1 MKAEASIVRCSL
13 DGVTVIQKVADVL
26 QKPSLKNT
34 KVKDLNLD
42 FTINEGRVT
51 TKPFSVKLGDYKMD
65 ISGTT
70 GLDQTIDY
78 RGKIAIPESL
88 GKLAKAG
95 TADLIIGGTF
105 TSPKPN

>member
-1 MKAEASIVRCSL
+1 MVKKLAPIFNGLTGKFSGSMLIDTKLDETMSPVLATMNGSGSLTTRDVSL

-51 TKPFSVKLGDYKMD
+51 TKPFSVKLGDYKMC
-65 ISGTT
+65 
-70 GLDQTIDY
+70 Y
-78 RGKIAIPESL
+78 
-88 GKLAKAG
+88 
-95 TADLIIGGTF
+95 
-105 TSPKPN
+105 